1 MGIAKQIIEIAT
13 SSIPGG
19 MEDIPVERVNLKV
32 GKLSSVVPDSLRFC
46 FEILSI
52 NTPLSG
58 ADLNI
63 EVVPILA
70 RCNECKFEWTIN
82 EPIFMCK
89 NCKSGSIE
97 IIPVRNI
104 DFQIINFTRPEGG
117 RRISYTSTTDNT
129 VKLFI

>member
-1 MGIAKQIIEIAT
+1 MHEMGIAKQIIDIAT
-13 SSIPGG
+13 SSIPDG

-70 RCNECKFEWTIN
+70 KCEECKFEWIIN

-97 IIPVRNI
+97 IIS
-104 DFQIINFTRPEGG
+104 G
-117 RRISYTSTTDNT
+117 RELDITSIELED
-129 VKLFI
+129 KY

>member
-1 MGIAKQIIEIAT
+1 MHEMGIAKQIIEIAT

-97 IIPVRNI
+97 IISGRELDITWKTNK
-104 DFQIINFTRPEGG
+104 IIC
-117 RRISYTSTTDNT
+117 
-129 VKLFI
+129 

>member
-1 MGIAKQIIEIAT
+1 MHEMGIAKQIIEIAT
-13 SSIPGG
+13 SSIPDG
-19 MEDIPVERVNLKV
+19 MEDMPVERVNLKV

-46 FEILSI
+46 FEILSKD
-52 NTPLSG
+52 TQLDG
-58 ADLNI
+58 AKLNI

-97 IIPVRNI
+97 IISGQELDV
-104 DFQIINFTRPEGG
+104 
-117 RRISYTSTTDNT
+117 ISIEVADPDTT
-129 VKLFI
+129 